1 MDWLTPTATRI
12 RREGAAVVRAPAGP
26 LEPLVEAALRH
37 GGGLVVLGVFGSG
50 KTELARRVG
59 GRLSVPVIPLRV
71 VARAKDR
78 AATLAALLNGSE
90 AAILDGLDEIG
101 RPDHCGAAELF
112 AWLIARVPRWVVTSR
127 PGHFRTDLA
136 DPDPGQV
143 DALHL
148 PMVEFAP
155 YPLPPD
161 APVFCGD
168 NAVLLSLWLRGARGD
183 TPAALV
189 EDHLAPTRAIDALED
204 LAWHSLVGLDP
215 SHEGGSFVAG
225 ELAGLPAWL
234 FVEDLD
240 GRFRFGHRSLYDAL
254 VARRLARRLVAGQG
268 GGPDDLTGLV
278 LSGAMRA
285 FLAGAFGGWE
295 HDADWVSV
303 PRGNFVSGGAR
314 SADERPL
321 VVKHLARGVLVARRP
336 VTNAAFQAFLDATG
350 PRPPWV
356 GRLSHWRLGR
366 CPDALADHPVMMLRP
381 DDCDAF
387 AAWAAST
394 GGAGARLPTADEWEK
409 AVRGW
414 DGRHFPWGDRFDP
427 TRANTAECG
436 RDATAPVTTYPQGSG
451 LYGAIGDAF
460 ECTSSRYRDRP
471 DRGRVVLG
479 GSYAHTA
486 LRASLR
492 LSHTL
497 SGRLKIGLRLARDS

>member
-1 MDWLTPTATRI
+1 MHWLTPTGTWI

-26 LEPLVEAALRH
+26 IEPLVEAALRD
-37 GGGLVVLGVFGSG
+37 GAGLVVLGVFGSG

-59 GRLSVPVIPLRV
+59 ARLSVPVVPLRI
-71 VARAKDR
+71 VARAADP
-78 AATLAALLNGSE
+78 AATLAALLGGSD

-101 RPDHCGAAELF
+101 RPDDTGAAAFF
-112 AWLIARVPRWVVTSR
+112 AWVVARVPRWVLTSR
-127 PGHFRTDLA
+127 PGHVRTDLA

-143 DALHL
+143 DCLHL
-148 PMVEFAP
+148 PMVEIAP
-155 YPLPPD
+155 YPVPPD
-161 APVFCGD
+161 APAFCGD

-189 EDHLAPTRAIDALED
+189 EHHLAPTGAVEPLEE
-204 LAWHSLVGLDP
+204 LAWRSLVDP
-215 SHEGGSFVAG
+215 DRSHEGGSFRAG
-225 ELAGLPAWL
+225 ELRGLPAWL

-240 GRFRFGHRSLYDAL
+240 GRHRFGHRSLYDAL
-254 VARRLARRLVAGQG
+254 VARRLARRLAAGQG
-268 GGPDDLTGLV
+268 HGPDDLTGLV

-285 FLAGAFGGWE
+285 FLAGAFPGWSA
-295 HDADWVSV
+295 DAEWVTV

-314 SADERPL
+314 GSDERPL
-321 VVKHLARGVLVARRP
+321 VIRHLPADLLVARRP

-356 GRLSHWRLGR
+356 ERLSHWGGGR
-366 CPDALADHPVMMLRP
+366 CPAKLADHPVMMLRP
-381 DDCDAF
+381 TDCDDY
-387 AAWAAST
+387 AAW
-394 GGAGARLPTADEWEK
+394 AGARLPTADEWEK

-414 DGRHFPWGDRFDP
+414 DGRNYPWGDRFDP
-427 TRANTAECG
+427 TRANTAEGG
-436 RDATAPVTTYPQGSG
+436 REATASVETHAQGSG
-451 LYGAIGDAF
+451 LFGAIGDAF
-460 ECTSSRYRDRP
+460 ECTASRYRERP
-471 DRGRVVLG
+471 DRGRVVMG